1 MDPIDYRKL
10 VEEIKS
16 DLRERIGFKKNE
28 TYFSTDEIQVE
39 EDKSDGVNPRTV

>member
-16 DLRERIGFKKNE
+16 DIKERLGFKKNE
-28 TYFSTDEIQVE
+28 IYFSTDEIQVE
-39 EDKSDGVNPRTV
+39 EDKPNGDNARQL